1 MGLPTVSNL
10 SSDQRPRTF
19 ASPVADRPPRVASHI
34 VRAESVTAA
43 NCAHKDCE
51 RTDVSPLELRL
62 MREGE
67 LIETRTYQF
76 CPDHRR
82 QLLGLK
88 ESRTLPPAEWFAP
101 GYMPDIRS

>member
-1 MGLPTVSNL
+1 MT
-10 SSDQRPRTF
+10 
-19 ASPVADRPPRVASHI
+19 
-34 VRAESVTAA
+34 A

-51 RTDVSPLELRL
+51 RTDARPLELRL
-62 MREGE
+62 LREGE

-76 CPDHRR
+76 CRDHRR

-88 ESRTLPPAEWFAP
+88 KSRTLPPVEWFAL